1 MQLSIYLAFI
11 YSLKLLFPSGAAL
24 KALEC
29 GRIERVTER
38 FDELVV
44 TGG

>member
-11 YSLKLLFPSGAAL
+11 YLHKLLFPSGMAQE
-24 KALEC
+24 ALEC
-29 GRIERVTER
+29 GLIEHVTER
-38 FDELVV
+38 FDELVA